1 MNRKNSKAGNTA
13 FKECLYMIKML
24 ELREM
29 IRLVSQSS
37 IDEFNLTNQGVR
49 ISMKKPVPVV
59 SSPVVTEDVQA
70 MIQLG
75 INEAAAAL
83 AVTSPDSET
92 AAPVA
97 KEEKEEPKLHQIV
110 SSGIG
115 VFSGSSVKAGDKIT
129 ADSILCRCVVE
140 ALGIVHEIKPDV
152 SGEIVEVLV
161 QDGQLVEYGQPLF
174 LVKHEEGGNK

>member
-1 MNRKNSKAGNTA
+1 
-13 FKECLYMIKML
+13 MIKML

-59 SSPVVTEDVQA
+59 SAPVVTEDVQT

-83 AVTSPDSET
+83 AITSSDLET

-110 SSGIG
+110 SSGVG
-115 VFSGSSVKAGDKIT
+115 VFSVSSAQGTVPLVKVGDKIT
-129 ADSILCRCVVE
+129 VNSIVCRCIVE
-140 ALGIVHEIKPDV
+140 ALGIVHEIKADV
-152 SGEIVEVLV
+152 NGEIVEVFV

-174 LVKHEEGGNK
+174 LVKLEEGGNN